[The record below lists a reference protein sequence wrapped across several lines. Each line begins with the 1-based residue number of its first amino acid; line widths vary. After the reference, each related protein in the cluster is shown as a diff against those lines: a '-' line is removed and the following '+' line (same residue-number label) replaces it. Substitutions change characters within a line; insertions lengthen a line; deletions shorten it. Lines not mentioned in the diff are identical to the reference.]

1 MKYFHCLPL
10 TGPPAPATRPGLAPD
25 FSFQKEDELVL
36 VELLPLLVIRGIA
49 LSRDEMEE
57 VQETFLVDINFYL
70 ASSHY
75 DLFFKVG
82 NTVISFLSCDY
93 GSDILV
99 RILQMSTN
107 PLNLLHIIFISEIL
121 DCE

>member
-25 FSFQKEDELVL
+25 FSFQKEDDELVL

-57 VQETFLVDINFYL
+57 VQETFLVDIKF
-70 ASSHY
+70 
-75 DLFFKVG
+75 
-82 NTVISFLSCDY
+82 
-93 GSDILV
+93 
-99 RILQMSTN
+99 
-107 PLNLLHIIFISEIL
+107 
-121 DCE
+121 

>member
-36 VELLPLLVIRGIA
+36 VELPLLVIRGMT

-57 VQETFLVDINFYL
+57 AQETFLVDVKFML
-70 ASSHY
+70 FSSHF

-82 NTVISFLSCDY
+82 NT
-93 GSDILV
+93 
-99 RILQMSTN
+99 
-107 PLNLLHIIFISEIL
+107 IICFVF
-121 DCE
+121 